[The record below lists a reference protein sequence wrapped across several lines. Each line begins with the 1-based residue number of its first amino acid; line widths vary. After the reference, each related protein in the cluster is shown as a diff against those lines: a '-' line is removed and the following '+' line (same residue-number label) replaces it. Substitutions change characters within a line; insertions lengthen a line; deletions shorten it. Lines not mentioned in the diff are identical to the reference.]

1 MPSMNGIDII
11 SNLSLDTEEKKICN
25 IIVISG
31 ENSLRYNL
39 FNTSKIFRVM
49 PKPVEFDDILST
61 IKEIPLENDSKKF
74 SDQSLRNFL
83 FTLNCNISSDGT
95 KYLADAITLVNENPE
110 L

>member
-11 SNLSLDTEEKKICN
+11 SNLSLDTEKKKICN

-74 SDQSLRNFL
+74 SDQIL
-83 FTLNCNISSDGT
+83 
-95 KYLADAITLVNENPE
+95 
-110 L
+110 